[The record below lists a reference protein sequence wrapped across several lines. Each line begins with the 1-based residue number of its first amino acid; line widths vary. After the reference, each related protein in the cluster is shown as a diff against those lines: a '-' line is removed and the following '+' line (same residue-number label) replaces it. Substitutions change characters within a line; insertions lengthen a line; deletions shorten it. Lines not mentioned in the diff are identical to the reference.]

1 MKHVAR
7 IAFVLLACLAF
18 IPESRAQDTKP
29 FQTSIYATWTWDKT
43 ILAQLHTVIT
53 SAGTPEGDMI
63 RSDIFT
69 TYTAPSSPPTA
80 IQIGQATAQ
89 GGGKIALTYVP
100 GGGHDAISRR
110 LEWQVVGVDPGYARD
125 VALNIV
131 GQTLTGFAPGKTMNL
146 RVKTANPAGNTYSTV
161 KSVTTL

>member
-18 IPESRAQDTKP
+18 IPESRAQDTKS

-63 RSDIFT
+63 RSDIST

-80 IQIGQATAQ
+80 IQIDQVTPQ
-89 GGGKIALTYVP
+89 PGGEIDITFIP
-100 GGGHDAISRR
+100 GGGHDATSRR
-110 LEWQVVGVDPGYARD
+110 LEWQVVGVDPGFDHD
-125 VALNIV
+125 VAVNLV
-131 GQTLTGFAPGKTMNL
+131 GQTLTGFSPNQT
-146 RVKTANPAGNTYSTV
+146 VKLSVRTGNTAGNTDGPELT
-161 KSVTTL
+161 VTTI

>member
-18 IPESRAQDTKP
+18 IPESRAQDTKS

-63 RSDIFT
+63 RSDIST

-80 IQIGQATAQ
+80 IQIDQVTPQ
-89 GGGKIALTYVP
+89 PGGEIDITFIP